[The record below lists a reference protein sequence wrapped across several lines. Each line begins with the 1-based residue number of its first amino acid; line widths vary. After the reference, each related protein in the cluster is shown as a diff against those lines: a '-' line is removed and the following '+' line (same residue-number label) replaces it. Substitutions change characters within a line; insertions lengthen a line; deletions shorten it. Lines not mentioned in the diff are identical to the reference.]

1 MPLARVWRL
10 IEGIGKLRDPKRT
23 RQTNDMEE
31 EGVTGLEHAALSTAP
46 AQGFDHA
53 PVGIQAWIEQ
63 NRKKERS

>member
-1 MPLARVWRL
+1 MPLARVWKL

-23 RQTNDMEE
+23 RRPAEMEE
-31 EGVTGLEHAALSTAP
+31 ESISGLEHAALSVAP

-63 NRKKERS
+63 HRKKERP